1 MNLRRATITSV
12 GRYLPERV
20 LTNQDLAEMVETS
33 DEWIH
38 GRTGIR
44 ERRIVERG
52 TGTSELAAK
61 AAQEALDRRGISAD
75 DVDLIIVGTV
85 TPDMMFPATACLVQ
99 DKIGASRA
107 WGFDLSAACCGF
119 VYSLSVGAQFI
130 ASGSHDRVLVIGADV
145 MSSIV
150 DYHDRA
156 TCVIFGDGAG
166 AVLLEAGE
174 GDMGLIGF
182 EHKIE
187 GHGGQFL
194 NMPGGGSRHPASD
207 ETVQK
212 GMHYVH
218 QEGRQVFKYAVRRTY
233 ETTTKL
239 LGRFDMTP
247 EDVKLLIAHQANI
260 RILDATAQ
268 RLGLPEEKVVKNIHK
283 FGNTTGATIPL
294 ALYDAIED
302 QRLDKG
308 DVILFS
314 SVGAGFTAGASLFRW
329 GGLRNG
335 AG

>member
-33 DEWIH
+33 EEWIH

-44 ERRIVERG
+44 ERRIVEKG

-61 AAQEALDRRGISAD
+61 AAREALDRRGISAD

-247 EDVKLLIAHQANI
+247 QDVKLLIAHQANI

>member
-33 DEWIH
+33 EEWIH

-61 AAQEALDRRGISAD
+61 AAREALDRRGISAD

-302 QRLDKG
+302 QRLD
-308 DVILFS
+308 
-314 SVGAGFTAGASLFRW
+314 
-329 GGLRNG
+329 
-335 AG
+335 